1 MIITDLLR
9 PRIKDYEFSWENI
22 VSKDDSAFMC
32 HYAHARLTSLIN
44 KCKNEV
50 GLEPSLDRID
60 FSKLNKINELALI
73 QHLSR

>member
-1 MIITDLLR
+1 LLR

-32 HYAHARLTSLIN
+32 HYAHARLASLIN

-50 GLEPSLDRID
+50 GLQPSLDGID
-60 FSKLNKINELALI
+60 FTKLNKINELALI